1 MAKLSKF
8 SKSDKWTDQAMTLR
22 QPPATA
28 VDTHSWTLLDTSNL
42 TSTACF
48 GFVAGQS
55 RERLSN
61 SLQFPFERIVISH
74 EGTILKDESDSLQNI
89 QTQRA
94 SAKKNGIIRCPIY
107 TTADGKASNG
117 TTRIL
122 DLVPKAIH
130 DRSCIFLGTSS
141 EVDAIEEW
149 FAKTAKK

>member
-1 MAKLSKF
+1 MSSIALANGVGVVSGSLYAMLQSAMMGSFLLSPIGMSALF
-8 SKSDKWTDQAMTLR
+8 I
-22 QPPATA
+22 
-28 VDTHSWTLLDTSNL
+28 
-42 TSTACF
+42 
-48 GFVAGQS
+48 G
-55 RERLSN
+55 
-61 SLQFPFERIVISH
+61 I
-74 EGTILKDESDSLQNI
+74 
-89 QTQRA
+89 QRA

-107 TTADGKASNG
+107 TTAGGKASNG